1 MARAPLAQRQPRKSL
16 PGHFRWLGYSDH
28 ARPPHGAGWRLVCHA
43 PARAA
48 GSQQTPA
55 RQSKGAVEA
64 KLWGRA
70 RLPTSQPARRDWRA
84 RFPRLTWG
92 RTVATAGA
100 RAPWPTSCSLATSS
114 SSFVFLT
121 RTWTAGR
128 VRTRLCCR
136 SSRPELRLGGLPLLG
151 GPWQPCRARRGA
163 GRDPVWG
170 ILREALAGLAA
181 QGLGVSGLGLGLSL
195 LCASRPKAA
204 QPAAWGPLRSP
215 HPPVSACSVRCADS
229 AEVAY
234 ALTAIVGIGRRLSF
248 LILKKAGISPN
259 LRAGQLSAEQI
270 EKVVAILSNPLD
282 YKIPEWFL
290 NRQKDFVDGKSFQ
303 VYSNNLSTKL
313 RDDLERMKKMRL
325 HRGVRHYWGLKV
337 RGQRT
342 CTTGRGDTKLMHH

>member
-1 MARAPLAQRQPRKSL
+1 MAD
-16 PGHFRWLGYSDH
+16 FM
-28 ARPPHGAGWRLVCHA
+28 
-43 PARAA
+43 
-48 GSQQTPA
+48 
-55 RQSKGAVEA
+55 QSGDFQFILRV
-64 KLWGRA
+64 LNTNVDGRESEDKA
-70 RLPTSQPARRDWRA
+70 L
-84 RFPRLTWG
+84 
-92 RTVATAGA
+92 
-100 RAPWPTSCSLATSS
+100 
-114 SSFVFLT
+114 
-121 RTWTAGR
+121 
-128 VRTRLCCR
+128 
-136 SSRPELRLGGLPLLG
+136 LPLK
-151 GPWQPCRARRGA
+151 PA
-163 GRDPVWG
+163 G
-170 ILREALAGLAA
+170 I
-181 QGLGVSGLGLGLSL
+181 
-195 LCASRPKAA
+195 AA